1 MHNRSL
7 DSAPLD
13 ALALFVLALAILAGG
28 LARLAYTIVFLTDNA
43 PAGGE
48 DRFTASMDIAKIVP
62 WSKF

>member
-13 ALALFVLALAILAGG
+13 ALALFVLALAILAG
-28 LARLAYTIVFLTDNA
+28 ASRLRHRFLTDNA
-43 PAGGE
+43 HAGSK
-48 DRFTASMDIAKIVP
+48 DRVTAPMDIAKIVS